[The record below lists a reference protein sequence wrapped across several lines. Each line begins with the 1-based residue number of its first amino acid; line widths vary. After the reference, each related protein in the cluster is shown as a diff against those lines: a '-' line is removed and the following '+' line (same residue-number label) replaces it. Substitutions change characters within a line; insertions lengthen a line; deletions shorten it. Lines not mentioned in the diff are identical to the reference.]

1 MINAYYLTKRYGIAA
16 EFDGLG
22 TKARPGRVSGCQGR
36 PAGLRRRPPWRR
48 HGA

>member
-22 TKARPGRVSGCQGR
+22 SRPGRVSGFQGR
-36 PAGLRRRPPWRR
+36 PASLRRRPLWRR